1 MENEEYAF
9 LARPMYKWRKVS
21 AVRDFPEGC
30 GPFASRIDPVLN
42 VNIAG
47 YGSANGTIIEDKN
60 GEHLVGD
67 TVKTSNCE
75 NDGQHSYPQ

>member
-1 MENEEYAF
+1 MATPVSNSHFEEGRNKKSLMENEEYAF

-47 YGSANGTIIEDKN
+47 SCSAVDPFT
-60 GEHLVGD
+60 
-67 TVKTSNCE
+67 
-75 NDGQHSYPQ
+75 